1 MPGTEKAFQSF
12 QAKEA
17 RNVYHK
23 GTRIH
28 LITKP
33 SILSRPPLV
42 NGTHLLA
49 RPHMITRPHLATR
62 PQVVSRFFMVLR
74 ASMYTKLLILTRLP
88 LYTWPNLP
96 SKTLLVTG
104 SPMLPVHFM
113 LAYQASHIYITHILT
128 SPSKIF
134 RSFFVT
140 RSSIVSSTSRSC
152 SANHAVHAS

>member
-1 MPGTEKAFQSF
+1 MNRS
-12 QAKEA
+12 
-17 RNVYHK
+17 
-23 GTRIH
+23 IH

-104 SPMLPVHFM
+104 SICTEQQKLGK
-113 LAYQASHIYITHILT
+113 S
-128 SPSKIF
+128 F
-134 RSFFVT
+134 RARLRVWKEQGGA
-140 RSSIVSSTSRSC
+140 RRWVPGSSQGKQRGLG
-152 SANHAVHAS
+152 AAGMEA

>member
-1 MPGTEKAFQSF
+1 MSTSTHMYTMAHMDIPVTHHYWASHACQVLK
-12 QAKEA
+12 
-17 RNVYHK
+17 
-23 GTRIH
+23 
-28 LITKP
+28 KP
-33 SILSRPPLV
+33 FSPSRLRKLE
-42 NGTHLLA
+42 TF
-49 RPHMITRPHLATR
+49 TR

>member
-1 MPGTEKAFQSF
+1 MAHSHQ
-12 QAKEA
+12 
-17 RNVYHK
+17 